1 MAPRFL
7 SVGKSFAYVL
17 PALLLVAGVTTQG
30 HAQPL
35 DDEDLVLAYGDK
47 ATISL
52 ATGSKQSLRRAPS
65 VATVITAED
74 IAAMGATDLDEV
86 METLPGVHVSANNR
100 YFSQYQI
107 RGIGAGQTNP
117 QVLILQNGIPMNTL
131 YRGDKGQAWANMP
144 LENVA
149 RIEVIRGPGSALYGA
164 DAFAGV
170 VNIITKTAADMAGTQ
185 FGVRAGSF
193 KSRDAWVQHGGKW
206 GAVDVAAYVRV
217 GSTDGMR
224 EIISKD
230 AQSARDA
237 ATGTRVSLA
246 PGPVSLR
253 YDAVDAALDL
263 AYGKWRLRAGYIL
276 RDDLA
281 GC

>member
-206 GAVDVAAYVRV
+206 GGGRCRRLCACWQYRRHAGNNFKGCPVR
-217 GSTDGMR
+217 
-224 EIISKD
+224 
-230 AQSARDA
+230 ARCRHRYPCFPG
-237 ATGTRVSLA
+237 TGA
-246 PGPVSLR
+246 GEPPLR
-253 YDAVDAALDL
+253 C
-263 AYGKWRLRAGYIL
+263 RRCRA
-276 RDDLA
+276 
-281 GC
+281 